1 METVVKKAFYIL
13 ALCVAV
19 AGVSLQLGLIHL
31 RKEADQEA
39 LLVRQLA
46 PGIRKYAPVP
56 AFTLT
61 DRDQRPVSLEDLKG
75 KVWLA
80 SFIYTNCPDI
90 CPMLNHRF
98 QALQEKALALGG
110 ETDSVRLVSFSVDP
124 ERDTPEVLAGY
135 AKALHATPKW
145 HFLTGPRDAIE
156 KVAREGFLVGFEK
169 VPGTS
174 LDFSHSTKIALVD
187 RNGVVRAYYDGVGE
201 KDETP
206 QILSDLETILKE
218 GR

>member
-1 METVVKKAFYIL
+1 MKKAFYIF
-13 ALCVAV
+13 ALCVAL
-19 AGVSLQLGLIHL
+19 AGVSLQLGLIRL
-31 RKEADQEA
+31 KKEVEKEAKAEG
-39 LLVRQLA
+39 LLVRQQS
-46 PGIRKYAPVP
+46 PGLTTYATVP
-56 AFTLT
+56 AFSLT
-61 DRDQRPVSLEDLKG
+61 DRDQQAVALEDLKG

-110 ETDSVRLVSFSVDP
+110 NDGVRLVSFSVDP

-135 AKALHATPKW
+135 AKALNATPKW
-145 HFLTGPRDAIE
+145 HFLTGQREVIE

-169 VPGTS
+169 VPGTT

-201 KDETP
+201 KDEMP
-206 QILSDLETILKE
+206 QILKDLEVVLKE
-218 GR
+218 GQ